1 MADYPIYRIGKGS
14 QLTFQEMDNNLNWL
28 SQNMSG
34 SQLAITGSA
43 INITGSI
50 AVDGEIQFLGTG
62 SIKTKHLTL
71 TNLSGVTYTEWITF
85 TKTDYGSEVDEII
98 PGVLEITRGNN
109 QGIYNAA
116 LEVSFDNDDY
126 TSPANTLWNSCE
138 SSVVCGWS
146 NMENVFEV
154 DRTYYY
160 WNDAVGNYKP
170 DQIGQELVFY
180 ETTTNRVFQLEFLSW
195 TENNAGGG
203 FSYKRREVIL
213 PIGGEITFADG
224 TSISSINDIYP
235 PNDLYATVGSSTL
248 FLDNISS
255 ITLPPSYQNWMIR
268 IFRNGSLLDYEDQ
281 GASDPYFD
289 YDAST
294 GEITLSND
302 TVTGEKFVI
311 IAYKKI

>member
-14 QLTFQEMDNNLNWL
+14 QLTFEEMDNNLNWL

-71 TNLSGVTYTEWITF
+71 TNLTGVTYTEFITF

-116 LEVSFDNDDY
+116 LEASFDNDDY

-138 SSVVCGWS
+138 TSVVCGWS
-146 NMENVFEV
+146 NMENVFEE
-154 DRTYYY
+154 DRSYYQ
-160 WNDAVGNYKP
+160 WSDAVDYYPPG
-170 DQIGQELVFY
+170 QIDQELVFY
-180 ETTTNRVFQLEFLSW
+180 ETTTNRIFQIKFLSW
-195 TENNAGGG
+195 TQGAEGGG
-203 FSYKRREVIL
+203 FSYDRREVVL
-213 PIGGEITFADG
+213 PLPGEITFADG
-224 TSISSINDIYP
+224 TSISSVNDIYP
-235 PNDLYATVGSSTL
+235 PNDLYATVGSSTV
-248 FLDNISS
+248 FLDDISQV
-255 ITLPPSYQNWMIR
+255 TLPYLYQNWMIR
-268 IFRNGSLLDYEDQ
+268 IFRNGSLLDYQDQ

-294 GEITLSND
+294 GQITLSSN
-302 TVTGEKFVI
+302 TVTGEKFVV
-311 IAYKKI
+311 IAYKKA